1 MSRQLYPLEALR
13 KLRDERAE
21 GQALSLAAQ
30 IARSNEAEAKLRA
43 RERARRDHE
52 TRSIE
57 TLRAE
62 RQRLAEGGSRGAD
75 LLRLA
80 EFETAA
86 RAQAA
91 VLEQTE
97 ESARQRLD
105 EERTQEQNLREML
118 ARLEA
123 EAKLV
128 RHHEASFHER
138 HAERQE
144 KAEEEAA
151 LEQWSARRH

>member
-1 MSRQLYPLEALR
+1 MSRPPYPLEALR

-21 GQALSLAAQ
+21 AQALSLAAQ
-30 IARSNEAEAKLRA
+30 IARSNEAEAKLRE
-43 RERARRDHE
+43 RERARKEHD
-52 TRSIE
+52 TRSGE

-62 RQRLAEGGSRGAD
+62 RERLAEGGAKGAD
-75 LLRLA
+75 LLRLT
-80 EFETAA
+80 EFEAAA

-91 VLEQTE
+91 VLEQSE
-97 ESARQRLD
+97 AGARQRLG
-105 EERTQEQNLREML
+105 EERAQEQKLRENL

-138 HAERQE
+138 HAELQQ

-151 LEQWSARRH
+151 LE